1 MAINQQPPNSDSEA
15 KGNES
20 DAKINDVKP
29 YSSLPHSQITPN
41 SDLHEN
47 LLIPVSPQ
55 ISSISNPSKPTEL
68 ASVNQ
73 PRPWWKRWQI
83 WGLIL
88 VLCSGGVGYGA
99 TSMLL
104 KLPKTQSCSKVFW
117 PIASASM
124 RLYCAQTAAEKN
136 DVEGL
141 LAAIN
146 LLAVLPDNHPL
157 SSEIN
162 RNIDRW
168 ATSILEIGESE
179 FQAGKLESA
188 IATAKKIPAGVSAQK
203 LVKEKISNWQ
213 SVWSEAEDI
222 YREVE
227 DKLRQADWNGAF
239 NWAGRLTESSNRY
252 WATIKYEE
260 SIDNINIAQEE
271 NASLTKAQTQIDNGK
286 IDDLLLAIDKAD
298 DILPKSYTYEQAQK
312 VIAQAREKLLV
323 IIEQLIDTQDW
334 RELLRVSN
342 RIPDSLKLQNR
353 VEDWQILA
361 NAGSSAQLDTVFG
374 MEEAIEEAKKLKKN
388 SKYYPLTQRLIGR
401 WQLEIEDVRHLS
413 KARELAEVGTVA
425 GLNSAIAEARLIPS
439 ANPRYSDAQQ
449 EIYGWRREIQTI
461 EDQPVLERAKEL
473 SYSNNVSAWQRAIA
487 EASLITSSSPLYGE
501 AQGYINTWRANIQ
514 RIEDQ
519 PILNEADSLANV
531 EQYSAAISTASKI
544 SSGRALYSDAQ
555 NRIAR
560 WQAEIDGERYLR
572 QARDIASQGT
582 PEALARAIRVARQ
595 APSSSSAR
603 SQVVGDVN
611 YWAEQILFLAR
622 DAANNSLETAIA
634 IAGQVPSGTTSFST
648 AQEEIKIWKIEL
660 YPEPEVI
667 EPTFKLEKQKK
678 ERDRN

>member
-68 ASVNQ
+68 ASVNY

-83 WGLIL
+83 WGLIW

-146 LLAVLPDNHPL
+146 LLAVLPNNHPL
-157 SSEIN
+157 NSEIN

-179 FQAGKLESA
+179 FQAGKLEQA

-213 SVWSEAEDI
+213 LVWSEAEDI

-239 NWAGRLTESSNRY
+239 NSAGRLTESSNRY

-260 SIDNINIAQEE
+260 SIDNINISQEE

-312 VIAQAREKLLV
+312 VIAQGREKLLV

-374 MEEAIEEAKKLKKN
+374 IEEAIEEAKKLKKN

-439 ANPRYSDAQQ
+439 ANPRYNDAQQ

-461 EDQPVLERAKEL
+461 EDQPVLDRAKEL

-519 PILNEADSLANV
+519 PILNEADSRANV
-531 EQYSAAISTASKI
+531 EQYSAAISIASKI

-572 QARDIASQGT
+572 EARDIASQGT

-603 SQVVGDVN
+603 SQVVGDIN